1 MHLKVTRQVK
11 ASNPPEAIPGT
22 NAGTG
27 PAAQISISGDDT
39 FGLITV
45 NTGDNPSGQN
55 ICNVSFQQNHG
66 TDNIIIELHPYNRQ
80 AMGIIA
86 AAEAI
91 EGNGFEINAS
101 QELNDND
108 IYQFVYE
115 VTEIINA

>member
-1 MHLKVTRQVK
+1 MLLNIQRLVD
-11 ASNPPEAIPGT
+11 ASNPPAVTPGT

-27 PAAQISISGDDT
+27 TATQIAIAGDDS
-39 FGLITV
+39 FGLITI
-45 NTGDNPSGQN
+45 NTGDNPSGQKV
-55 ICNVSFQQNHG
+55 CDVAFQQPYG
-66 TDNIIIELHPYNRQ
+66 TDNLIIELRPYNRQ

-91 EGNGFEINAS
+91 EGAGFEINAS

-108 IYQFVYE
+108 VYQFVYE

>member
-1 MHLKVTRQVK
+1 MLLQTNRQVN
-11 ASNPPEAIPGT
+11 AGSPPEAILGT

-27 PAAQISISGDDT
+27 PLAQIDVKGDST
-39 FGLITV
+39 YGLISIV
-45 NTGDNPSGQN
+45 TGDNPSGQN
-55 ICNVSFQQNHG
+55 IGKIIFEPFYN
-66 TDNIIIELHPYNRQ
+66 TDNLIIELRPYNRQ

-115 VTEIINA
+115 VTEITGL

>member
-1 MHLKVTRQVK
+1 MLLNIQRLVD
-11 ASNPPEAIPGT
+11 ASNPPEVINGS
-22 NAGTG
+22 NLGTG
-27 PAAQISISGDDT
+27 SSAQIEIKGDDR
-39 FGLITV
+39 FGLISV
-45 NTGDNPSGQN
+45 FTGDNPSGQN
-55 ICNVSFQQNHG
+55 ICKVIFQENHM
-66 TDNIIIELHPYNRQ
+66 TDNLIIELRPYNRQ

-91 EGNGFEINAS
+91 EGAGFEINAS